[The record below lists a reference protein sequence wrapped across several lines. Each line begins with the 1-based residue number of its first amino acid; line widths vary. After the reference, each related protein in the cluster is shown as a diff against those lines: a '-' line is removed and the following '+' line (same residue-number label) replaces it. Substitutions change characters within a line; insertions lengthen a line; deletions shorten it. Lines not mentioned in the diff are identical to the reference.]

1 MENVKARLSLEI
13 NGEKCEYTWNH
24 SDISVDDIIT
34 ALKGLMVS
42 HTFSEKSI
50 ENYIVEKAD
59 EYYETED

>member
-13 NGEKCEYTWNH
+13 NGEKSEYTWNQ
-24 SDISVDDIIT
+24 SDISVDDIMA

-42 HTFSEKSI
+42 HTFSGKSI
-50 ENYIVEKAD
+50 ENYIVEKAE